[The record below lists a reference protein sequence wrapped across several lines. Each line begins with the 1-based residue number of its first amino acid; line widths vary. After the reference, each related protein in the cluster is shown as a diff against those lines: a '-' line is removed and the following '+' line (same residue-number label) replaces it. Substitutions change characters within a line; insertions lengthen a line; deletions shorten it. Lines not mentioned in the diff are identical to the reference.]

1 MDLRGHGRGLPLLKD
16 AIARRLRQKTVHR
29 FLRLEP
35 AQGRQRAKLFELGAV
50 ISEDLPEEGGWTLEL
65 KMTEKDLRRFLK
77 RENLADDQL
86 VPVPIKKTAPA
97 ANE

>member
-1 MDLRGHGRGLPLLKD
+1 M
-16 AIARRLRQKTVHR
+16 Q
-29 FLRLEP
+29 LES

-50 ISEDLPEEGGWTLEL
+50 LNEEVLEDGGWLLEL

-77 RENLADDQL
+77 HENLADDQL
-86 VPVPIKKTAPA
+86 VAALMKQSAPA